1 MLNRFW
7 IPTLAATALLLSAC
21 GDSDVPTE
29 TPADEA
35 PAEQSSQPTK
45 PSPQDEG
52 NADAPADLDDPS
64 EDVPAGE
71 ETSGSE
77 DANDVGTGEA
87 EPGEE
92 GPGDIEADDE
102 TLSVDPQDVLNN
114 EDAAMPGEVTTSD
127 VDKVISDI
135 DKRFEEA
142 EKKMQEQFDE
152 VKDQAPT
159 TEPLPGESGTSAEMD
174 VELPESDLSTD
185 EPSADE
191 LMESSVSNA
200 QKLDGE
206 LGKSEVDAL
215 IEDAERRFEETQK
228 RLQEQFEALEQE
240 GVETAPDT
248 LQPMSERGGTV
259 QRGGQDDADSASE
272 AGSE

>member
-1 MLNRFW
+1 
-7 IPTLAATALLLSAC
+7 LLSAC

-52 NADAPADLDDPS
+52 NADTPAPDASLNGPS
-64 EDVPAGE
+64 ENATAGNAGP
-71 ETSGSE
+71 S
-77 DANDVGTGEA
+77 
-87 EPGEE
+87 EE
-92 GPGDIEADDE
+92 GPGDVEADDE

-135 DKRFEEA
+135 DKRFEKA
-142 EKKMQEQFDE
+142 EQELKAQFEE
-152 VKDQAPT
+152 VEKEAPT
-159 TEPLPGESGTSAEMD
+159 VKSLPGEDGASAKGD
-174 VELPESDLSTD
+174 VTLPDSDLSGN

-191 LMESSVSNA
+191 LMKNSVSNA

-240 GVETAPDT
+240 GVKTAPDT
-248 LQPMSERGGTV
+248 LQPMPESGDTG
-259 QRGGQDDADSASE
+259 QNDGQDDA
-272 AGSE
+272 GSE

>member
-21 GDSDVPTE
+21 GDSDAPTE

-35 PAEQSSQPTK
+35 PAEQSSQPTE
-45 PSPQDEG
+45 SGPQDEG
-52 NADAPADLDDPS
+52 NADAPAPDASLNGPS
-64 EDVPAGE
+64 ENATAGNAGP
-71 ETSGSE
+71 S
-77 DANDVGTGEA
+77 
-87 EPGEE
+87 EE

-240 GVETAPDT
+240 GVKTAPDT
-248 LQPMSERGGTV
+248 LQPMPESGDTG
-259 QRGGQDDADSASE
+259 QNDGQDDA
-272 AGSE
+272 GSE